1 MTLLRRIRPLAL
13 LGAALLATGCAT
25 PATDPAAVA
34 ARAPMSSAPDCAA
47 RTTLLVGAEVATLH
61 DVAPVDRLRAATRL
75 GLDESLQ
82 VVAVHPGSPAHEAG
96 LRPGDVIEAVD
107 GVAVQAGARAR
118 EAFLTASETLGYERR
133 LQVRRDGHSL
143 EVRLNVRRACVTPV

>member
-1 MTLLRRIRPLAL
+1 MTLLRWIRPLAL

-25 PATDPAAVA
+25 PATGPAAA
-34 ARAPMSSAPDCAA
+34 AAHAFVPNAPDCAA
-47 RTTLLVGAEVATLH
+47 RTTLLVGAEVATLY
-61 DVAPVDRLRAATRL
+61 DVEPAQRQRAATRL

-82 VVAVHPGSPAHEAG
+82 VVAVHLGSPAHESG

-118 EAFLTASETLGYERR
+118 EAFLAASESLGYERLLR
-133 LQVRRDGHSL
+133 VRRDGYPVEL
-143 EVRLNVRRACVTPV
+143 RLSVRRACVTPV